1 MCVLAQVI
9 LENAKALRRAGVAC
23 SSKVAGDESSSN
35 VAGEESSSKVAG
47 NESSSKVAGE
57 DFLRISM
64 ASSSISRPVYF
75 RDDPHKS
82 LKYMGFATH

>member
-57 DFLRISM
+57 EGDHF
-64 ASSSISRPVYF
+64 ACSRLPVSAHFHVVDAARYIEVN
-75 RDDPHKS
+75 
-82 LKYMGFATH
+82 LT

>member
-1 MCVLAQVI
+1 M
-9 LENAKALRRAGVAC
+9 
-23 SSKVAGDESSSN
+23 
-35 VAGEESSSKVAG
+35 EESSSKVAG